1 MRRACG
7 QIAPAPPPLIFELAS
22 LGPRMA
28 AFRRAVD
35 ADRRVPLSS
44 TSGILRAP
52 YFEFWCERSVLV
64 FAGRGDQGQLVPASL
79 YCPYAFRVSPW
90 RKTCCLDFPD
100 YFFSC
105 FVHCIRAVIGDHRSI
120 RLSRIICFHRGYW
133 GTNNNLGEP
142 VSPSERNLPLNLAT
156 PIVFLFAV
164 LIFIESSGDD
174 PRSGD

>member
-1 MRRACG
+1 MAGRRLRHAG
-7 QIAPAPPPLIFELAS
+7 KRRRSRPHDQSTRRPGRPPWIWVRGHNGDIGRAAHVTSGRWRGGSAKTQKGGCYIIFAS
-22 LGPRMA
+22 P
-28 AFRRAVD
+28 
-35 ADRRVPLSS
+35 
-44 TSGILRAP
+44 SGILRAP

-142 VSPSERNLPLNLAT
+142 VSPSERNLPL
-156 PIVFLFAV
+156 
-164 LIFIESSGDD
+164 
-174 PRSGD
+174 